1 MNQLSV
7 ITDNVAE
14 LLVKILEFTHLRQ
27 KVLIHNVHN
36 LNNLDFLPKDL
47 PVEEFCNVL
56 NRALAEHIQHRRL
69 LLQDT
74 DNVTFHENGVAEI
87 TPLVDEE
94 AKTLLRANPDQY
106 IELQLAKL
114 LENSLNY
121 KLAAELLRQKQ
132 GAIPALD
139 KLTTEKTKNWKAQLK
154 DIPIE

>member
-27 KVLIHNVHN
+27 RVLIHNVHN

-56 NRALAEHIQHRRL
+56 NRALAEHIQYHRL

-74 DNVTFHENGVAEI
+74 DNVTFRENGMTEI

-132 GAIPALD
+132 VVIPALD
-139 KLTTEKTKNWKAQLK
+139 KLTNEKTKAWKAQLK